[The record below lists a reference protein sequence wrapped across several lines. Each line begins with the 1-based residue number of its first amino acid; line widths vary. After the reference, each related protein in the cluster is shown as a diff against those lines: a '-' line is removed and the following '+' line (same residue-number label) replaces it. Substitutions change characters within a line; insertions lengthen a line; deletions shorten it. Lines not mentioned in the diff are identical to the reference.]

1 MLLSSIQDTPIYSK
15 DMMKIGKL
23 KDLEAD
29 EEMKI
34 TYLIL
39 EVDRNATKELFD
51 KVVAIRHGKGKVSPT
66 LIEKVGK
73 DAIILKNPMAELKGA
88 IEKL

>member
-1 MLLSSIQDTPIYSK
+1 
-15 DMMKIGKL
+15 MMKIGKL

>member
-1 MLLSSIQDTPIYSK
+1 MLLSSIQEAPVYSK

-29 EEMKI
+29 DEMKI

-39 EVDRNATKELFD
+39 ELDREATKELFD
-51 KVVAIRHGKGKVSPT
+51 KMIALRHGKGKASST

-73 DAIILKNPMAELKGA
+73 DAIILKHPLTELKGA